1 MVIINWRLAEELRGV
16 IPTIRAQQ
24 TRHNVETIVVN
35 KPSGDGTE
43 ELLREHPWVRLI
55 SHDVFGIAEMRNV
68 GIKAARGRY
77 CLMLDADTEVLP
89 GCFDALVDFMD
100 RHPQVGA
107 CGARTRRLNG
117 EVEYNIKRFYNLTT
131 IAVRRSPLGR
141 LWPDNPWNRRH
152 LMLDKDHGRSFYGDW
167 VAGACFCMRRE
178 AIEEAGL
185 FDDRYYFGFED
196 VDWCWR
202 VKRRGWKVAFCA
214 NAGIIHKV
222 QRMSAGINRLTVE
235 HLRSG
240 LLFWWKI
247 QRTRLGLSDR
257 SPTLKQA
264 RPALSASEV
273 NRRAPDL
280 DISLVIINSNG
291 KGLLK
296 ACLDS
301 LPVACEGITWE
312 AVVVDNGS
320 TDGSVE
326 MMRREYPDTPF
337 VANRDNRGFT
347 RANNQGLAI
356 ARGRYLVLLNNDT
369 EAKPDSFAAAVR
381 YLDEHKDIGAAGLKL
396 LNTDGTRQLSCRRFP
411 SFQQALFNRYSLL
424 TRLFPNNAYSRSYL
438 MTDLDEDENAV
449 RDVDWVSGACLIF
462 RRSLYDRIGP
472 LDERYWMYSEDVDYC
487 LRVWKAGLRVSYVPV
502 GAVFHHIGQDTGNY
516 PFKLM
521 IERHRS
527 MYRFYKKHYSRE
539 LLFLDVATAVMVACR
554 CGVKLSGLAWKRH
567 AKARERRIAALQS
580 QGGGAS

>member
-1 MVIINWRLAEELRGV
+1 MVIINWRLAAELKGV
-16 IPTIRAQQ
+16 IPSIAARR
-24 TRHNVETIVVN
+24 TRCSTETIVVN

-43 ELLREHPWVRLI
+43 AFLSEHPWVRLV

-68 GIKAARGRY
+68 GIREARGRY

-89 GCFDALVDFMD
+89 GCFDSLVEFMD

-107 CGARTRRLNG
+107 CGAGTRRLNG
-117 EVEYNIKRFYNLTT
+117 EIEYNVKRFYDLTT
-131 IAVRRSPLGR
+131 ILIRRSPVGS

-152 LMLDKDHGRSFYGDW
+152 TMLDKDHTRSFYGDW

-178 AIEEAGL
+178 AIVETGL

-202 VKRRGWKVAFCA
+202 AKRRGWKIAHCA
-214 NAGIIHKV
+214 QAGIVHKV
-222 QRMSAGINRLTVE
+222 QRMSAGINRLTME
-235 HLRSG
+235 HIRSG
-240 LLFWWKI
+240 LFFWWKI
-247 QRTRLGLSDR
+247 QRTRLGLPDN
-257 SPTLKQA
+257 SPMLGATTDGFG
-264 RPALSASEV
+264 ALPM
-273 NRRAPDL
+273 NRRPPDL

-291 KGLLK
+291 RRLLEE
-296 ACLDS
+296 CLRS
-301 LPVACEGITWE
+301 LPASCEGVSWE

-326 MMRREYPDTPF
+326 MMRRDFPECPF
-337 VANRDNRGFT
+337 VANRENLGFT
-347 RANNQGLAI
+347 KANNQGLEI
-356 ARGRYLVLLNNDT
+356 ARGRYMVLLNNDT
-369 EAKPDSFAAAVR
+369 EARPGSFAAAVR
-381 YLDEHKDIGAAGLKL
+381 YLDEHEDVGAAGPKL
-396 LNTDGTRQLSCRRFP
+396 LNTDGSRQLSCRRFP

-424 TRLFPNNAYSRSYL
+424 TRLFPDNPYSRSYL
-438 MTDLDEDENAV
+438 MSDLDGDEDEV

-462 RRSLYDRIGP
+462 RRSVYDRIGP

-487 LRVWKAGLRVSYVPV
+487 LRVWQAGYRVSYVPV
-502 GAVFHHIGQDTGNY
+502 GEVFHHIGQDTGNY

-539 LLFLDVATAVMVACR
+539 LLFLDVATAAMVALR
-554 CGVKLSGLAWKRH
+554 CGAKLAGLVWQRYK
-567 AKARERRIAALQS
+567 KARAARATGAARREAAS
-580 QGGGAS
+580 